1 MKSNYLILFFVGL
14 GFSSNL
20 GCEDF
25 DFDNIIKDIQK
36 YGSSFE
42 LIIAQDTI
50 YSTHI
55 ISYKDDII
63 TINLLNEKWSN
74 YSINQ
79 YFNEEYNSG
88 TSVPFEIP
96 LGQIDCIKEIYR
108 PNLLREY
115 SYIGLTAIVFWGILT
130 IFQLI

>member
-25 DFDNIIKDIQK
+25 DFHNIIKDIQK

-74 YSINQ
+74 YNINQ
-79 YFNEEYNSG
+79 YFLSLPP
-88 TSVPFEIP
+88 THTF
-96 LGQIDCIKEIYR
+96 
-108 PNLLREY
+108 
-115 SYIGLTAIVFWGILT
+115 F
-130 IFQLI
+130 